1 VPLAPRNLQG
11 SLKKMAVNLARH
23 PRDAA
28 KVQSQLQQIV
38 SVTMAGDFCTL
49 LEAAQSAL

>member
-1 VPLAPRNLQG
+1 MAGNLT
-11 SLKKMAVNLARH
+11 RH

-28 KVQSQLQQIV
+28 KIQAQLQQIL
-38 SVTMAGDFCTL
+38 SVTMAGDFRTL